1 VIEPASATA
10 LGAGWQLVPES
21 TWRQGG
27 ALKSGLSAGTYN
39 LVFNPIDGFEAPE
52 MQAVEV
58 TGGQLT
64 TVTFTYEGGGGEHL
78 NSPLE
83 TWRQDNFGT
92 ISDSGDAADDADPDG
107 DGVTNINEYT
117 AGTDPL
123 DGDSFFEI
131 ILLTRAAVTELV
143 TVTWSSIPGRS
154 YTLQKSVD
162 LSPGS
167 WDNIATGI
175 IATGATTSLLD
186 PSADDQSRM
195 FYRVG
200 VE

>member
-1 VIEPASATA
+1 MMKHIP
-10 LGAGWQLVPES
+10 LFFFLLVLPVAA
-21 TWRQGG
+21 QID
-27 ALKSGLSAGTYN
+27 SG
-39 LVFNPIDGFEAPE
+39 
-52 MQAVEV
+52 
-58 TGGQLT
+58 GGQTAVGSGTNYSSIGSPFATGQRVISTGKNLT
-64 TVTFTYEGGGGEHL
+64 GRIEVLYASGPVDPDTDGDGMPDDWERTHGLVVGI
-78 NSPLE
+78 
-83 TWRQDNFGT
+83 D
-92 ISDSGDAADDADPDG
+92 DSELDLDG
-107 DGVTNINEYT
+107 DGVTNINEYI

-131 ILLTRAAVTELV
+131 ILLTRAAVTKLV
-143 TVTWSSIPGRS
+143 TVTWSSNPGRS

>member
-1 VIEPASATA
+1 MNFDTMLRDFSQHRRQKASALLALFACAALPLVAQDVITPTA
-10 LGAGWQLVPES
+10 TNLGILGDDTSE
-21 TWRQGG
+21 
-27 ALKSGLSAGTYN
+27 
-39 LVFNPIDGFEAPE
+39 
-52 MQAVEV
+52 
-58 TGGQLT
+58 LT
-64 TVTFTYEGGGGEHL
+64 LDTVG
-78 NSPLE
+78 S
-83 TWRQDNFGT
+83 
-92 ISDSGDAADDADPDG
+92 SVGDTELGIYDA
-107 DGVTNINEYT
+107 

-175 IATGATTSLLD
+175 IATGATTSRLD

>member
-1 VIEPASATA
+1 MKHIP
-10 LGAGWQLVPES
+10 LFFFLLVLPVAA
-21 TWRQGG
+21 QID
-27 ALKSGLSAGTYN
+27 SG
-39 LVFNPIDGFEAPE
+39 
-52 MQAVEV
+52 
-58 TGGQLT
+58 GGQTAVGSGTNYSSIGSPFATGQRVISTGKNLT
-64 TVTFTYEGGGGEHL
+64 GRIEVLYASGPVDPDTDGDGMPDDWERTHGLVVGI
-78 NSPLE
+78 
-83 TWRQDNFGT
+83 D
-92 ISDSGDAADDADPDG
+92 DSELDLDG
-107 DGVTNINEYT
+107 DGVTNINEYI

-131 ILLTRAAVTELV
+131 ILLTRAAVTKLV
-143 TVTWSSIPGRS
+143 TVTWSSNPGRS